1 MSGGKFWVGRPAGGT
16 AWAKNRGGQEV
27 DLVQEVME
35 GTGWPGREER
45 LSRQAEVVC
54 VGGGFESN
62 PR

>member
-35 GTGWPGREER
+35 GAGWLGEER
-45 LSRQAEVVC
+45 LSRQAEVVL